1 MYKQNYGSIG
11 QIQFTNERE
20 YYRLLGYLAKSDGS
34 TELVWEKNEEQGAWA
49 SEGRIKFLSSIP
61 NNIGVLKLTAGV
73 GNVLYRV
80 NCNEFVTNLY
90 ENHNFVQGKV
100 QNIELIRQTIPAEY
114 MDYFNVTIALNRY
127 HA

>member
-114 MDYFNVTIALNRY
+114 MDYFNEGLEL
-127 HA
+127 

>member
-34 TELVWEKNEEQGAWA
+34 TELVWERNEEQGAWA
-49 SEGRIKFLSSIP
+49 SEGRIKFLSPIP

-100 QNIELIRQTIPAEY
+100 QNIELIRQTIPAED
-114 MDYFNVTIALNRY
+114 MDYFNEGLEL
-127 HA
+127 